1 MFYIIEKVSIMND
14 SNTKDDKSD
23 KEVYQVSEDNLNY
36 ECEQAL
42 LRCYFTE
49 PSVNDEWK
57 KFQRSMPPNL
67 LTVKRKNLLAYYIFG
82 GISLAAM
89 ILWAIFLVLPD
100 RKAQSV
106 EGEQAME
113 LLITSTPEDKQVV
126 LKESEDIISEER
138 MMVINN
144 TVPRIERQ
152 GAVLSA
158 KEADYTHVNVKK
170 VHYNI
175 VSIPR
180 GKVYKILLNDGTEV
194 WLNADSRFSF
204 PSRFSGENRVV
215 TLDGEAYFKV
225 APDEHKPFIIVT
237 DKMTTQV
244 LGTEFNIKAYKD
256 SEAHV
261 TLVGGRV
268 CVRLSHNKE
277 EIILTPGDDIICTD
291 DSYQVKKIDTSY
303 YSQWMEGYFYYDNVS
318 LTDILR
324 DLGRWYNLSVEI
336 EQKPS
341 LMNLRLH
348 FIAERSDNID
358 QVIENLNTYE
368 YLFVLKEENKL
379 TVKWKN
385 KAIEQ
390 K

>member
-1 MFYIIEKVSIMND
+1 MND
-14 SNTKDDKSD
+14 PHNN
-23 KEVYQVSEDNLNY
+23 KEEKNGNEVFQAPEKILHY

-42 LRCYFTE
+42 LRCHFKE

-57 KFQRSMPPNL
+57 KFQYSIPSTSL
-67 LTVKRKNLLAYYIFG
+67 IIKRKKRLLIYIIS
-82 GISLAAM
+82 GISVAAM
-89 ILWAIFLVLPD
+89 ILGAVFLVWPNH
-100 RKAQSV
+100 KVQKV
-106 EGEQAME
+106 NGCPQME
-113 LLITSTPEDKQVV
+113 LLITSTSEEQQVV
-126 LKESEDIISEER
+126 LEESENAVSEEQT
-138 MMVINN
+138 MVINN
-144 TVPRIERQ
+144 KVPHIERQ

-170 VHYNI
+170 VHHNI

-204 PSRFSGENRVV
+204 PSRFSGKNRVV

-244 LGTEFNIKAYKD
+244 LGTEFNIKAYKE
-256 SEAHV
+256 SESHV
-261 TLVGGRV
+261 TLVRGSI
-268 CVRLSHNKE
+268 CVRLPHKNKE
-277 EIILTPGDDIICTD
+277 VILTPGDDIVCTE

-303 YSQWMEGYFYYDNVS
+303 YSQWMEGYFYYDDVS

-336 EQKPS
+336 EQEPS

-348 FIAERSDNID
+348 FIAERNDNID
-358 QVIENLNTYE
+358 QVIENLRAYE
-368 YLFVLKEENKL
+368 YFSVTKRENKL
-379 TVKWKN
+379 IVKWKN
-385 KAIEQ
+385 NAIP
-390 K
+390 KDN